1 MTTTRHVAVRGV
13 IGLVMAVTLV
23 GCGLPIDD
31 RVQPYDDVPFD
42 LGGPTTTTLPATTTT
57 TIADID
63 PQITTTTIVRTVPVD
78 IVYVLGGGA
87 LQRVTL
93 ALPSPVSNRLLIE
106 QLESPPAD
114 GSTLLRTEVDPGL
127 VNGFSVERG
136 LATVSLNRGVLQRLG
151 SLEQRRAIAQLV
163 LTLTLFTTEEGGIG
177 QVAFTVDATP
187 ISVFVPSRGSNS
199 EPGEPLAFADFAL
212 LLADAVAPTRP
223 TTTSTTV
230 DDTSTTTIVDGTDPA
245 DQLTTT
251 VPTPTTMT
259 PTTAVTT
266 TTTAS
271 VTTTSAPG

>member
-1 MTTTRHVAVRGV
+1 MTTRRRPGIPGPIVAA
-13 IGLVMAVTLV
+13 LVLALA

-42 LGGPTTTTLPATTTT
+42 LGGPTTTTIPEATTTT
-57 TIADID
+57 TVAVD
-63 PQITTTTIVRTVPVD
+63 PDITTTTLVRTVPVD
-78 IVYVLGGGA
+78 VVYVLGGGA

-93 ALPSPVSNRLLIE
+93 ALPAPVSNRLLIE

-127 VNGFSVERG
+127 VNGFSVDRG

-163 LTLTLFTTEEGGIG
+163 LTLTLFTTDEGGIG
-177 QVAFTVDATP
+177 QVTFTVEATP

-199 EPGEPLAFADFAL
+199 EPGEPLAFADFAI
-212 LLADAVAPTRP
+212 LLADTVAPTNP
-223 TTTSTTV
+223 T
-230 DDTSTTTIVDGTDPA
+230 TSTTTIPQTTTTIDDQSGESDGA
-245 DQLTTT
+245 TTT
-251 VPTPTTMT
+251 VPAVTTPVTAPVTAPTTS
-259 PTTAVTT
+259 PAT

-271 VTTTSAPG
+271 G

>member
-1 MTTTRHVAVRGV
+1 MNARRSSGALGILTA
-13 IGLVMAVTLV
+13 ATLALA
-23 GCGLPIDD
+23 GCGLPLDD

-42 LGGPTTTTLPATTTT
+42 LGGPTTTTVPEATTTT
-57 TIADID
+57 TAVD

-78 IVYVLGGGA
+78 VVYVLGGGA

-163 LTLTLFTTEEGGIG
+163 LTLTLFTTDEGGIG
-177 QVAFTVDATP
+177 QVTFTVEATP

-199 EPGEPLAFADFAL
+199 EPGEPLAFVDFAV
-212 LLADAVAPTRP
+212 LLADAATP
-223 TTTSTTV
+223 TTSTTISGS
-230 DDTSTTTIVDGTDPA
+230 TSTTVAGEPDPVDGS
-245 DQLTTT
+245 TTT
-251 VPTPTTMT
+251 LPTTVTT
-259 PTTAVTT
+259 PPTVAVTT
-266 TTTAS
+266 TTAAPPTTA
-271 VTTTSAPG
+271 TD